1 MSKKILISL
10 LTIIG
15 LSILIVSCETLQS
28 SAREITRS
36 YIEEN
41 KPDIKVK
48 SASISEVT
56 LKDITLNVALEVK
69 NNLSFEVPVDKL
81 QVDLVNTSGK
91 VFASGNTVGT
101 LKIPSKQSKDV
112 SLKFKAN
119 YADVFTTAFDA
130 LKNKSFKCKANMN
143 ITFTVYGMSFKFPY
157 TKELNFTEK

>member
-48 SASISEVT
+48 SASISEIT

-69 NNLSFEVPVDKL
+69 NNLSL
-81 QVDLVNTSGK
+81 L
-91 VFASGNTVGT
+91 
-101 LKIPSKQSKDV
+101 PS
-112 SLKFKAN
+112 
-119 YADVFTTAFDA
+119 
-130 LKNKSFKCKANMN
+130 
-143 ITFTVYGMSFKFPY
+143 P
-157 TKELNFTEK
+157 